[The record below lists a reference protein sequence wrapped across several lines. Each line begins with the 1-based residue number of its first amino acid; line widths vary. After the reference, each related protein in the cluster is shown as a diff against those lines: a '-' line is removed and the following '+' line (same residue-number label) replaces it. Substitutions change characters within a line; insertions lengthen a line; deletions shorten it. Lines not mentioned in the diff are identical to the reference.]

1 MKRKIITG
9 LILGATIFGGSVLL
23 NSCNDALDI
32 EQPGQVLDENVFV
45 NVANMKSYLNGSIY
59 ANIEPS
65 YGNYL
70 TAVLTDEVRPGS
82 GSGGQEYGLHRY
94 FLDNSNTQTGEIWLR
109 NYLVINRV
117 GRFLEG
123 AKKVTPK
130 PGEVAEYNKMLAEAR
145 VIRAY
150 SYLELQKYFSTDMK
164 NENALGVML
173 LPAIVE
179 DPLNVNLPRV
189 SNKVIFDF
197 INADLDFARGMLTYG
212 SDAYYANKTFVA
224 AVAARANLY
233 KGNYPLAKQY
243 AQEAIGNAGFPLTP
257 SNPITIIPTG
267 STTPLVVDS
276 QAWKTAFYNISNSFN
291 PYRQMWSDIN
301 KGESIFSLVR
311 MVPGSGLAVG
321 SFWNTNQSS
330 ISGSPL
336 WSWGMKT
343 FGLFNVDD
351 DVRKWAYVDPT
362 STPGEKVIDK
372 FPGKV
377 GSATRNDI
385 KVIRL
390 SEMYFI
396 LAESEVE
403 AGNLTAAAT
412 NIQAIRNARFY
423 QNTPATPTYANA
435 QQAYVD
441 ILKER
446 RIELALEG
454 HRYIDLK
461 RLAVKAGVTMD
472 RDLIFDDQVATSN
485 LPNGSYK
492 YTLPIPLQEMSANPA
507 MTQNPGY

>member
-9 LILGATIFGGSVLL
+9 LILGATLFSGSAFL
-23 NSCNDALDI
+23 NSCNDALEI
-32 EQPGQVLDENVFV
+32 EQPGQVLDEDVFV
-45 NVANMKSYLNGSIY
+45 NVANMKSYLNGAIY
-59 ANIEPS
+59 ANLEPS

-82 GSGGQEYGLHRY
+82 GSGGQEFALHRY
-94 FLDNSNTQTGEIWLR
+94 FLDNTNTQTGQIWAW

-130 PGEVAEYNKMLAEAR
+130 PSEVAEYNKMLAEAR

-233 KGNYPLAKQY
+233 KGNYALAKQY

-257 SNPITIIPTG
+257 SNPITTG
-267 STTPLVVDS
+267 TLTVGTAQWNS
-276 QAWKTAFYNISNSFN
+276 AFYNISTAFN

-321 SFWNTNQSS
+321 TFWNTNQSS
-330 ISGSPL
+330 ISGNPM

-343 FGLFNVDD
+343 FGLFNVNG
-351 DVRKWAYVDPT
+351 DVRRWAYVDPT
-362 STPGEKVIDK
+362 STSGEKVIDK

-435 QQAYVD
+435 QQAYAD

-472 RDLIFDDQVATSN
+472 RDLVFDDQVETSN

-492 YTLPIPLQEMSANPA
+492 YTLPIPIQEMSANPA